1 MKPARIEAFS
11 DGVFAVAITLLVFNL
26 KVPEL
31 VSGNLSN
38 SLGHQWP
45 SYLAYVIS
53 FFSIG
58 ICWVNHHSILDRVA
72 VADRELLFINLGLL
86 LGIVS
91 IPFTTS
97 LAAVWYNQGSNAKMA
112 IGVYCANW
120 VFVSSTYI
128 LLIRHL
134 MGHEHLSS
142 VATGVTLKSLL
153 RKGYVGIFAYA
164 LSLVV
169 ALVAPIVAFLICLVL
184 AIYFVF
190 GVENEEIIETVH
202 EQGDSVQN
210 SELPP
215 HASH

>member
-1 MKPARIEAFS
+1 MKPSRLEAFS

-31 VSGNLSN
+31 GSGHLSR
-38 SLGHQWP
+38 SLGNQWP

-53 FFSIG
+53 FLSIG

-97 LAAVWYNQGSNAKMA
+97 IAAIWYNQGSDARWA
-112 IGVYCANW
+112 VGIYCANW
-120 VFVSSTYI
+120 VFVSVTYT
-128 LLIRHL
+128 LLTHHL

-142 VATGVTLKSLL
+142 QATGVTLISLQ
-153 RKGYVGIFAYA
+153 RKGYLGIGAYIIA
-164 LSLVV
+164 LIVSFI
-169 ALVAPIVAFLICLVL
+169 APIVAFLICLAL
-184 AIYFVF
+184 AIYYVF
-190 GVENEEIIETVH
+190 GVHQEGSKV
-202 EQGDSVQN
+202 
-210 SELPP
+210 
-215 HASH
+215 